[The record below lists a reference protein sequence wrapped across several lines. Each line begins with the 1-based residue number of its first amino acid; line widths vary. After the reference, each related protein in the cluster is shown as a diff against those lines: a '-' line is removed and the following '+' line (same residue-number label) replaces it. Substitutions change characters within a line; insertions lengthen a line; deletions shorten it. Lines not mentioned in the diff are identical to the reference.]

1 MSNEKLETLL
11 AYRKMG
17 LPIFPMNVFFDPKE
31 GKNQKRPVVK
41 WQKYQTELPTEAE
54 ITEWATKYNSW
65 GMATGELSRIIV
77 VDVDTDKI
85 EDAEMVLGVDLH
97 SSMAVKT
104 PSGGM
109 HFYYKWSEE
118 LRNTV
123 KIEDSPI
130 DFRGDGGL
138 VVIPPSHGEW
148 GKYEWVH
155 EPSDM
160 SRAMLPE
167 LPPQI
172 KALLTINHNK
182 VKVEIDRTG
191 KANMF
196 IDGERN
202 AASVIAIRKLLGKM
216 PQELWMSSGWY
227 AFQHWCKTFCQ
238 PAIDDFQIKAT
249 FDWWVRANAKGTT
262 AGVTPKTMME
272 AGLERIEERAI
283 EATAPNTGYDKLD
296 SFIKGWIPG
305 HLYVLTGETN
315 AGKTACACNFMY
327 RAWKQKKK
335 ITYFALEPDVGVV
348 EYVAGIHHK
357 KRWSDIKDEDLKL
370 DLPGMSVF
378 TKETHPKLSD
388 LLATIEKMER
398 QDLIIVDHIGY
409 FTSSPD
415 DKRGKT
421 DQESDAIKRIVG
433 AAKKKKTAIMII
445 AHPRKPM
452 GRNKKNNP
460 LTMNEISGSAA
471 FKQDATDVMILHMDK
486 DEDDPHGMTNAPTG
500 YILLPKVKTGKSG
513 TVEIYFVPDS
523 PVMIEKEEQGH
534 LQASMF

>member
-1 MSNEKLETLL
+1 MSNEISALL
-11 AYRKMG
+11 QYRKMG
-17 LPIFPMNVFFDPKE
+17 LPIFPMSVFYDPKE

-41 WQKYQTELPTEAE
+41 WQKYQTELPTEDE
-54 ITEWATKYNSW
+54 LKSWDTKYQSW

-85 EDAEMVLGVDLH
+85 EDAEKVLGVDLH
-97 SSMAVKT
+97 SSMMVKT

-109 HFYYKWSEE
+109 HFYYKWEEE

-138 VVIPPSHGEW
+138 VVIPPSHGDW
-148 GKYEWVH
+148 GKYEWVN
-155 EPSDM
+155 PISDL

-167 LPPQI
+167 LPAEI

-262 AGVTPKTMME
+262 VGAQPKGTME
-272 AGLERIEERAI
+272 LGIERKEERAI
-283 EATAPNTGYDKLD
+283 EATAPNTGYPTLD
-296 SFIKGWIPG
+296 IYIKGWIPG

-315 AGKTACACNFMY
+315 AGKTAAAVNFMY
-327 RAWKQKKK
+327 RAWKQQKKVL
-335 ITYFALEPDVGVV
+335 YFALEPDVGVI
-348 EYVAGIHHK
+348 EYIAGIHHR
-357 KRWSDIKDEDLKL
+357 KRWSDITDEDLKI
-370 DLPGMSVF
+370 DLQGFSVF
-378 TKETHPKLSD
+378 TKESHPKLSD
-388 LLATIEKMER
+388 LLKTIETMPR
-398 QDLIIVDHIGY
+398 QDLIVVDHIGY
-409 FTSSPD
+409 FTNDVGDRRS
-415 DKRGKT
+415 KT

-452 GRNKKNNP
+452 GTNKKNNP

-471 FKQDATDVMILHMDK
+471 FKQDATDVMILHRTK
-486 DEDDPHGMTNAPTG
+486 EESDEYRMTNTNEAFL
-500 YILLPKVKTGKSG
+500 LLPKIKTGKSG
-513 TVEIYFVPDS
+513 TVAFNFIPDS
-523 PVMIEKEEQGH
+523 PVMIEKDEYGSH
-534 LQASMF
+534 QADLF